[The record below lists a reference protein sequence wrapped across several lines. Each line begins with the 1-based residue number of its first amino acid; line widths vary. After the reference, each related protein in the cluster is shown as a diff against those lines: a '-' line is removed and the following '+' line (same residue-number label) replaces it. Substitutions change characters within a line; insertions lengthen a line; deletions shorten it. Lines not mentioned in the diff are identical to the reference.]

1 MRSRRK
7 KVPDLQVFDAMVRV
21 MLRAGPEQL
30 TLAAIAAEAG
40 LTAGALVQRFG
51 SKREL
56 MLAHARHVA
65 KTGDLGLPR
74 APAREGTALAALRK
88 TIEPFAQMAASPDA
102 ALRSLAYLQRDLAD
116 PALYGNLLKMN
127 RMARRHYEK
136 LVAQAVI
143 TGELRADTPAAAL
156 ARTIEA
162 TLIGS
167 FLAWTIYREG
177 SAARWL
183 RRDLDAVLRPY
194 RPEPARTAKDSA
206 ARSRR

>member
-7 KVPDLQVFDAMVRV
+7 KVPDSAVFDAVVHV
-21 MLRAGPEQL
+21 MLRAGPEKL

-51 SKREL
+51 SKRDL

-65 KTGDLGLPR
+65 TTGDLGLAPVTSRR
-74 APAREGTALAALRK
+74 ASALIALRN
-88 TIEPFAQMAASPDA
+88 TIEPFAQLAASPEA

-116 PALYGNLLKMN
+116 PVLYGNLLKMN
-127 RMARRHYEK
+127 RMARKHYAI
-136 LVAQAVI
+136 LVADAVAA
-143 TGELRADTPAAAL
+143 GELRSDTDTPSL
-156 ARTIEA
+156 ARTIEV

-167 FLAWTIYREG
+167 YLAWIIHREG
-177 SAARWL
+177 PAKKWL

-194 RPEPARTAKDSA
+194 RTP
-206 ARSRR
+206 RSKSP